1 MVSIKKNKR
10 TNIVVQGLGFVG
22 SAMAVAIA
30 SRRDEKGENLF
41 NVTGID
47 LNNYSGNDKINK
59 INSGTFPFE
68 TNDQQLINETKKCIE
83 QGSLSATSDISIY
96 SKADIIVVNI
106 NCDLIVENGE
116 RTIQLSN
123 FIDGIKSIANQIKEH
138 TLVIVESTIP
148 PGTCE
153 KIIYPIFLDSFK
165 KRKLNIKNFSLAH
178 SYERVM
184 PGKNYLDSIINYWR
198 VFAGIDDTSADNCAE
213 FLSKVI
219 NVRKY
224 PLTRLSNTNESETG
238 KLLEN
243 SYRAVNIAFIEEWGR
258 FAEDIGLD
266 LFNIIDAIKM
276 RPTHNNIMQPGF
288 GVGGYC
294 LTKDPIFAKIAA
306 KEIFNLPNHEFH
318 FSSTAIEVNKK
329 MPLVIVDKIKKYF
342 GGSLQGINILLL
354 GATYRQDVGDTRF
367 SPSKTFLNA
376 ARSENANV
384 SVYDPMVDDWEGVD
398 IALEK
403 KLPKANDY
411 DVIVFAVKHKEFK
424 KIDLSLWANNSKI
437 LIHSENYEIIDNFI
451 NKKYLI
457 NIDDIKKHKE
467 TIVYRNL
474 SQSDIDDMEDNNSSD
489 KSTSTDSSYEII
501 ENN

>member
-1 MVSIKKNKR
+1 MISINKNKR

-30 SRRDEKGENLF
+30 SRRNEKGENLF

-47 LNNYSGNDKINK
+47 LNNSSGNDKINK

-68 TNDQQLINETKKCIE
+68 TKDRQLINETKKCIE
-83 QGSLSATSDISIY
+83 QGNLSATSDISIY

-116 RTIQLSN
+116 RKIQLSN
-123 FIDGIKSIANQIKEH
+123 FIDGIKSIASKIKEH
-138 TLVIVESTIP
+138 TLIIVESTIP

-153 KIIYPIFLDSFK
+153 KIIYPIFLESFK
-165 KRKLNIKNFSLAH
+165 KRKLNIKNFFLAH

-198 VFAGIDDTSADNCAE
+198 VFAGIDDASADNCAE

-266 LFNIIDAIKM
+266 LYNIIDAIKM

-294 LTKDPIFAKIAA
+294 LTKDPIFAK
-306 KEIFNLPNHEFH
+306 LQ
-318 FSSTAIEVNKK
+318 
-329 MPLVIVDKIKKYF
+329 KKYSIYQTMNF
-342 GGSLQGINILLL
+342 IFHPLLL
-354 GATYRQDVGDTRF
+354 
-367 SPSKTFLNA
+367 K
-376 ARSENANV
+376 
-384 SVYDPMVDDWEGVD
+384 
-398 IALEK
+398 
-403 KLPKANDY
+403 
-411 DVIVFAVKHKEFK
+411 
-424 KIDLSLWANNSKI
+424 
-437 LIHSENYEIIDNFI
+437 
-451 NKKYLI
+451 
-457 NIDDIKKHKE
+457 
-467 TIVYRNL
+467 
-474 SQSDIDDMEDNNSSD
+474 
-489 KSTSTDSSYEII
+489 
-501 ENN
+501 